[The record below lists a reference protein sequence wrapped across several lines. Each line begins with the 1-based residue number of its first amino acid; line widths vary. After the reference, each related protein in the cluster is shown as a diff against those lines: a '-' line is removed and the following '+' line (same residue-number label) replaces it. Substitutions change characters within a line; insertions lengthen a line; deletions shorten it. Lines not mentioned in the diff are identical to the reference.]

1 MLYISK
7 IYKSKNDKL
16 IVYLPLDVIGAL
28 GLKEGDEIS
37 FVRQADRSFAIT
49 RKMAD
54 HADRA
59 QPTAEFRNAPAISA
73 EELAVLKKLD
83 SIRYGDR
90 TKERLKQALNQGE
103 KKVLVNLIKK
113 KYVEPY
119 KKAGEQSFK
128 YGISKRIYDA
138 FLMGKREKSRATAQQ
153 QQEVVVQVPVT
164 AARPVQPAQR
174 EPKKWEKTLSE
185 GNAYLDLLESNGFL
199 VVANQTEASSISS
212 ELEASIRTG
221 QVIGT
226 RAFNKKY
233 YIALRAFVSRNS
245 QKVLK
250 AIGTKATS
258 VDEIARTT
266 EIDPDGVRAIL
277 YIMAENGDVA
287 ESRRDVF
294 RMVA

>member
-1 MLYISK
+1 M
-7 IYKSKNDKL
+7 
-16 IVYLPLDVIGAL
+16 DVIGAL

-37 FVRQADRSFAIT
+37 FSRQADRSFAVT
-49 RKMAD
+49 RKVVDQVA
-54 HADRA
+54 RP
-59 QPTAEFRNAPAISA
+59 QPGIGFKSAPTITG

-90 TKERLKQALNQGE
+90 TKDRLKQALTPME
-103 KKVLVNLIKK
+103 KKVLVGLIKK

-119 KKAGEQSFK
+119 KKAGEQAFK
-128 YGISKRIYDA
+128 YGIPKKIYDA
-138 FLMGKREKSRATAQQ
+138 FLMGTREKGRTQVQQ
-153 QQEVVVQVPVT
+153 QQNVVVQVPVAT
-164 AARPVQPAQR
+164 TRPTQLIQR
-174 EPKKWEKTLSE
+174 EPKKWEKALSE
-185 GNAYLDLLESNGFL
+185 GNAYLDLLETNGFL
-199 VVANQTEASSISS
+199 VVANQTEASAISS

-245 QKVLK
+245 QRVLK
-250 AIGTKATS
+250 AIGTKPTS
-258 VDEIARTT
+258 VDEIAKTT

-287 ESRRDVF
+287 EAKRDVF
-294 RMVA
+294 RAVS